1 MKHVYHFGE
10 IDARM
15 YCCLAFR
22 LFKAGKF
29 SSFRCVSLFPYR
41 CWGFPILA
49 LISFFVFLIVGCSC
63 GFNRLIHIV
72 VVLYFSLLS
81 YIHLSII
88 RQILKYVIFFG
99 VQYLKNSKA
108 IVFVLFVLSNM

>member
-1 MKHVYHFGE
+1 MLGLSNS
-10 IDARM
+10 
-15 YCCLAFR
+15 C
-22 LFKAGKF
+22 
-29 SSFRCVSLFPYR
+29 PY
-41 CWGFPILA
+41 
-49 LISFFVFLIVGCSC
+49 FVFCFLIVGCSC